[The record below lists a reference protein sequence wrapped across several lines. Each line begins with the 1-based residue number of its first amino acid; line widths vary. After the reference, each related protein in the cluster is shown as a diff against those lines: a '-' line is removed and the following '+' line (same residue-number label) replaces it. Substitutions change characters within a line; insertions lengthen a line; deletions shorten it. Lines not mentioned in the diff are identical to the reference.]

1 MASISSFINKI
12 RTAIYGK
19 DVRSSIADGIEAIND
34 EVESTTIRQGN
45 LENKQDILKTQ
56 FDEEI
61 KNLTLEDPSSAEL
74 VAARTTPKGLTFST
88 IGNRFDSLEDYLN
101 YMPINGG
108 DFDGNDDTHISID
121 GGTY

>member
-1 MASISSFINKI
+1 MASVSSFINKI

-19 DVRSSIADGIEAIND
+19 EVRSSIADGIKAIND
-34 EVESTTIRQGN
+34 EVESTTTRQGT
-45 LENKQDILKTQ
+45 LEGKQNILKSQ

-61 KNLTLEDPSSAEL
+61 KNLTLQDPSSAEL
-74 VAARTTPKGLTFST
+74 VAARTSSKGITFT
-88 IGNRFDSLEDYLN
+88 TVGNRMDDLEEYLN

-108 DFDGNDDTHISID
+108 SFDGNDNTHVSID